1 MLKELQSPA
10 ALDNVISN
18 LKELIR
24 LKCPDPEC
32 REQRL
37 IRAVE
42 WLTDP
47 EIRNPEINR
56 LLLRFNRKDCTYE
69 IFEFILALIDRGFI
83 RKEGNYEH

>member
-10 ALDNVISN
+10 TLNNVISN

-24 LKCPDPEC
+24 LKCPDPES

-42 WLTDP
+42 WLTGP
-47 EIRNPEINR
+47 ETRTPEINR
-56 LLLRFNRKDCTYE
+56 LLLRFRRKNCTYE
-69 IFEFILALIDRGFI
+69 IFEFTLALMDRGFI
-83 RKEGNYEH
+83 RKEGEK